1 MTILDRGGAR
11 RGRGSIVA
19 TAMALD
25 VQVETVIS
33 RPREEVAAYLF
44 DWRNDTKWIGGIKE
58 AHVVAGGDGD
68 FGVGSQVARV
78 AKFLGKRIEYVNE
91 VVELEPAR
99 RLAMRSVKGPFP
111 MRVTY
116 EVEDG
121 GASTRVRLRNEG
133 DAARAYRFAAPL
145 LAIAVRRATQR
156 DLGRLKRIL
165 ESRPQ

>member
-1 MTILDRGGAR
+1 
-11 RGRGSIVA
+11 
-19 TAMALD
+19 MALD
-25 VQVETVIS
+25 VQVETVVA

-44 DWRNDTKWIGGIKE
+44 DWRNDTEWIGGITE
-58 AHVVAGGDGD
+58 ARVDGDRD

-116 EVEDG
+116 EVEDA
-121 GASTRVRLRNEG
+121 GAGTRVRLRNEG
-133 DAARAYRFAAPL
+133 DASRAYRFAAPL
-145 LAIAVRRATQR
+145 LAAAVRRATQR
-156 DLGRLKRIL
+156 DVDRLKRIL
-165 ESRPQ
+165 ESR

>member
-1 MTILDRGGAR
+1 
-11 RGRGSIVA
+11 
-19 TAMALD
+19 MALD
-25 VQVETVIS
+25 VQVETVVA

-44 DWRNDTKWIGGIKE
+44 DWRNDAEWIGGISE
-58 AHVVAGGDGD
+58 ARQLGDAHIA
-68 FGVGSQVARV
+68 VGSRVARV

-99 RLAMRSVKGPFP
+99 RLAMRSVKGPFA

-116 EVEDG
+116 EVEDA

-145 LAIAVRRATQR
+145 L
-156 DLGRLKRIL
+156 
-165 ESRPQ
+165 

>member
-1 MTILDRGGAR
+1 MTILDRGGAP
-11 RGRGSIVA
+11 RGHASIVA
-19 TAMALD
+19 AAMALD
-25 VQVETVIS
+25 VRVETVIY
-33 RPREEVAAYLF
+33 RPRDEVAAYLF
-44 DWRNDTKWIGGIKE
+44 DWRNDTEWIGGITE
-58 AHVVAGGDGD
+58 AHVVRNGD

-116 EVEDG
+116 EVEDA

-133 DAARAYRFAAPL
+133 DASRAYRFAAPL
-145 LAIAVRRATQR
+145 LTLAVRRATQR
-156 DLGRLKRIL
+156 DVGRLKRIL
-165 ESRPQ
+165 ESR